1 MTVADGISYVPLD
14 CHFDDDKI
22 PMIEAEFGL
31 EGFAIVVKLFQ
42 KIYGGLGYYCEWS
55 DRVALLFARQVG
67 AGGNVVREVVAAS
80 IREGI
85 FDEDMFQ
92 KYGVLTSRGI
102 QKRFM
107 NVAKRRKQIFD
118 KPEYVLVC
126 CTDFSDDVDISSEN
140 VCNSGE
146 NVCNFETS
154 KVKESKVKRSEV
166 KGSKG
171 DCVGD
176 AERCAASPITFNSL
190 ADDFGEQNVR
200 DYEQRFDKWKAKK
213 CGNIRVDKWATI
225 AKWLKQDGITK
236 PQNTSSFDME
246 EVMAGIKERYNE
258 GK

>member
-1 MTVADGISYVPLD
+1 MADGISYVPLD

-42 KIYGGLGYYCEWS
+42 KIYGGLGYYCEWNE
-55 DRVALLFARQVG
+55 RVALLFARQIG

-85 FDEDMFQ
+85 FNGEILK

-118 KPEYVLVC
+118 KPEYVLIDYA
-126 CTDFSDDVDISSEN
+126 DFSDDVDISAQN

-146 NVCNFETS
+146 NVCNSETS
-154 KVKESKVKRSEV
+154 KVKLSKGKLSEV
-166 KGSKG
+166 KGSSG
-171 DCVGD
+171 S
-176 AERCAASPITFNSL
+176 ATATAAASPPTPAISQRNML
-190 ADDFGEQNVR
+190 IQKYGIEQVEC
-200 DYEQRFDKWKAKK
+200 YEQRFDDWVSKK
-213 CGNIRVDKWATI
+213 GNIRANKLTTISKWMD
-225 AKWLKQDGITK
+225 QDGVSK
-236 PQNTSSFDME
+236 PDNKSSFDMDD
-246 EVMAGIKERYNE
+246 VMGKIKNRYQ
-258 GK
+258 G